1 MNLKDK
7 VRVVQDFPMPGIRY
21 RDITTLLKDGEAYAE
36 LLERM
41 HEHLKDKGIDL
52 VTGPEA
58 RGYLIGAPLAYM
70 LRAGFVPVRRPGR
83 LPAEVYRYEYQIEQ
97 GRSDTL
103 EVHKDA
109 IVPGQK
115 IVVVDDLLA
124 TGSTALATCQLL
136 ERMGAQIVCV
146 CFAMEMTM
154 YSGRELL
161 EGYDVFSAIKF

>member
-21 RDITTLLKDGEAYAE
+21 RDITTLLKDGEAYSE
-36 LLERM
+36 LLDRM
-41 HEHLKDKGIDL
+41 YEHLKDKKIDL
-52 VTGPEA
+52 VAGPEA
-58 RGYLIGAPLAYM
+58 RGFVRGAPLAYM
-70 LRAGFVPVRRPGR
+70 LKAGFVPVRRPGR

-109 IVPGQK
+109 VQQGQK
-115 IVVVDDLLA
+115 VVVCDDLLA

-136 ERMGAQIVCV
+136 QKMGAQIVCV

-154 YSGRELL
+154 YSGREILKDY
-161 EGYDVFSAIKF
+161 EVFSAIKF

>member
-21 RDITTLLKDGEAYAE
+21 RDITTLLKDGEAFAE
-36 LLERM
+36 LLDRM
-41 HEHLKDKGIDL
+41 FEHLKGKGIDL
-52 VTGPEA
+52 VAGPEA

-70 LRAGFVPVRRPGR
+70 LKAGFIPVRRPGR

-109 IVPGQK
+109 VLPGQK
-115 IVVVDDLLA
+115 VLVVDDLLA

-136 ERMGAQIVCV
+136 ERMGAEIVCV

-154 YSGRELL
+154 YSGKELL

>member
-7 VRVVQDFPMPGIRY
+7 IRVVQDFPMPGIRY

-52 VTGPEA
+52 VAGPEA

-103 EVHKDA
+103 EVHRDA
-109 IVPGQK
+109 VLPGQK
-115 IVVVDDLLA
+115 VIVVDDLLA

-161 EGYDVFSAIKF
+161 EAYDVVSAIKF

>member
-7 VRVVQDFPMPGIRY
+7 VRVIPDFPMPGIRY

-41 HEHLKDKGIDL
+41 YEHLKDRGIAL
-52 VTGPEA
+52 IAGPEA
-58 RGYLIGAPLAYM
+58 RGYVIGAPLAYM

-83 LPAEVYRYEYQIEQ
+83 LPAEVFRYEYQIEQ

-103 EVHKDA
+103 EVHRDA

-115 IVVVDDLLA
+115 VVVVDDLLA

-136 ERMGAQIVCV
+136 QRMGAEIVSV

-154 YSGRELL
+154 YSGREILSDY
-161 EGYDVFSAIKF
+161 EVFSAIKF